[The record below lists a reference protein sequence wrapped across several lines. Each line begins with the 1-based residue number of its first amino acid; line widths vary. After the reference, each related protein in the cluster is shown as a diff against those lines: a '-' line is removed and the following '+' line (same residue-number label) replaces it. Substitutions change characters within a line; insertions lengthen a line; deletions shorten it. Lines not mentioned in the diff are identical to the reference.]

1 MKCINCNQEIDDGNK
16 FCNFCGTMQPL
27 DREAYEKEHPNFATA
42 MTNQAANNNPS
53 PLPPQQGT
61 PMSTPT
67 DAPSGEAIQANSH
80 NVYVV
85 PPPPIATS
93 NNSTDGDMMQCPDC
107 GRMIPKD
114 SYFCPHC
121 RCPFVAPNEQYHED
135 SRNPVPPAPRHRE
148 TPLPLKPEN
157 KGMSGW
163 AKTLLTLSII
173 MLLGAIGGGVYYF
186 LFYNKVDKFRP
197 DDDMV
202 TFSRNGGEK
211 TVTFTTDA
219 KEFSVTKHP
228 EWVTVTTG
236 NKEITI
242 ICHPLESYEDREGII
257 KLKAGDKEAKIT
269 VKQSANATYLRLS
282 QDIVKIGY
290 SGEEVPIEIDTDGA
304 PSSINFDIDD
314 YFMCSLTDKSNAG
327 FTARIEENTSPL
339 PRECS
344 ITITCGNQ
352 ERKLTIIQ
360 AGMCANC
367 MGTGKEPCYRCD
379 GKGYNDCSNCNGTG
393 LLYNLYNNEYIK
405 CEYCEGRG
413 TFPCEDC
420 DSKGYNTC
428 EQCNGT
434 GNNFTR
440 EESF

>member
-42 MTNQAANNNPS
+42 MTNQPANSNPS

-61 PMSTPT
+61 PMSPPT
-67 DAPSGEAIQANSH
+67 GVPGGEAIQAKSN

-85 PPPPIATS
+85 PQPPIAGG
-93 NNSTDGDMMQCPDC
+93 NNSTDSGMMQCPDC

-114 SYFCPHC
+114 SLFCPHC
-121 RCPFVAPNEQYHED
+121 RCPFVDPSEQYHED
-135 SRNPVPPAPRHRE
+135 SRIPVPPAPSHRE
-148 TPLPLKPEN
+148 TPLPQKPKD

-163 AKTLLTLSII
+163 AKALLTLSII
-173 MLLGAIGGGVYYF
+173 MMLGAIAGGVYYF

-228 EWVTVTTG
+228 EWVIVTTG

-242 ICHPLESYEDREGII
+242 ICQPLESYEDREGTI

-269 VKQSANATYLRLS
+269 VKQSAIATYLRLS
-282 QDIVKIGY
+282 QDIIKIGY
-290 SGEEVPIEIDTDGA
+290 NGEEVPIEIDTDGA
-304 PSSINFDIDD
+304 PSSIDYYIDD

-327 FTARIEENTSPL
+327 FTARIEENTYPL

-344 ITITCGNQ
+344 ITITSGNQ

-367 MGTGKEPCYRCD
+367 MGTGKEPCYSCD
-379 GKGYNDCSNCNGTG
+379 GEGHNDCSNCNGTG

>member
-42 MTNQAANNNPS
+42 MTNQPANSNPS

-61 PMSTPT
+61 PMSPPT
-67 DAPSGEAIQANSH
+67 GVPGGEAIQAKSN

-85 PPPPIATS
+85 PQPPIAGG
-93 NNSTDGDMMQCPDC
+93 NNSTDSGMMQCPDC

-114 SYFCPHC
+114 SLFCPHC
-121 RCPFVAPNEQYHED
+121 RCPFVDPSEQYHED
-135 SRNPVPPAPRHRE
+135 SRIPVPPAPSHRE
-148 TPLPLKPEN
+148 TPLPQKPKD

-163 AKTLLTLSII
+163 AKALLTLSII
-173 MLLGAIGGGVYYF
+173 MMLGAIAGGVYYF
-186 LFYNKVDKFRP
+186 LFYNKVNKFSP

-228 EWVTVTTG
+228 EWVIVTTG

-242 ICHPLESYEDREGII
+242 ICQPLESYEDREGII

-269 VKQSANATYLRLS
+269 VKQSAIATYLRLS
-282 QDIVKIGY
+282 QDIIKIGY
-290 SGEEVPIEIDTDGA
+290 NGEEVPIEIDTDGA
-304 PSSINFDIDD
+304 PSSIDYYIDD

-327 FTARIEENTSPL
+327 FTARIEENTYPL

-344 ITITCGNQ
+344 ITITSGNQ

-367 MGTGKEPCYRCD
+367 MGTGKEPCYSCD
-379 GKGYNDCSNCNGTG
+379 GEGHNDCSNCNGTG